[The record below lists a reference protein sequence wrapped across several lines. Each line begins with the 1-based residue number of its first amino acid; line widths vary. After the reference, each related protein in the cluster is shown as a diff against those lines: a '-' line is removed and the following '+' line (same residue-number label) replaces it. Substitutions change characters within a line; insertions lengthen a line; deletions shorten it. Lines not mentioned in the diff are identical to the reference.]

1 MTKKIRRFFKDC
13 EIVGG
18 PNGIYFC
25 LNEKGL
31 PTGEAFIEME
41 SQDDID
47 KALDKHKEEMGRRWG
62 GGKGMEVEVWDV
74 GVGLGRGKV
83 WEFGWV

>member
-1 MTKKIRRFFKDC
+1 MPYEATAMEVCRFFRDC

-25 LNEKGL
+25 LNDKGL

-41 SQDDID
+41 SQTDID
-47 KALDKHKEEMGRRWG
+47 NALDKHKEMMGKR
-62 GGKGMEVEVWDV
+62 
-74 GVGLGRGKV
+74 
-83 WEFGWV
+83 